1 MIPEFKKKTIQK
13 VLVPR
18 SSPKKDLAASGNAL
32 GIDRLI
38 MLLADTAK
46 IDDMVAFTPKEL

>member
-32 GIDRLI
+32 GIDRLV
-38 MLLADTAK
+38 MLFADAAK
-46 IDDMVAFTPKEL
+46 IDGVVAFT